1 MYRRHKHYGT
11 VQAMRRRGCY
21 RQPLGI
27 SIPAQWLRGTAVIVP
42 AFLKGPPHRGKW
54 LGAKTKQ
61 DVTAAYTAA
70 LQRPISAL
78 QSKWRRRQ
86 KATHR
91 KAGCSPPQHPAAA
104 RAGSNGHGGDEGLNL
119 SPMPK

>member
-27 SIPAQWLRGTAVIVP
+27 PIPAQWLRGTAVIVP

-78 QSKWRRRQ
+78 QSKWRRQ